1 MRERFSGSML
11 AAIAAAGAV
20 FSGTLNPT
28 AAQAPMPPAAV
39 TISTVSTAPASLRS
53 QPMTVAPSADC

>member
-20 FSGTLNPT
+20 ILGPINPT
-28 AAQAPMPPAAV
+28 AAQTSTPPA
-39 TISTVSTAPASLRS
+39 TASSRGVDDTMGRTGFAGYLDRRN
-53 QPMTVAPSADC
+53 

>member
-20 FSGTLNPT
+20 ILGPINPT
-28 AAQAPMPPAAV
+28 AAQAPAPPATA
-39 TISTVSTAPASLRS
+39 SAPASTDTMGRTGLAGDLDRRN
-53 QPMTVAPSADC
+53 